1 MDYFSWTH
9 KQSCQR
15 HYVAGDK
22 TGNSVCLDPVAFV
35 DTSCLVCSFGLSF
48 DWHFEKEMKGHGC
61 KVYNFDLASLENKL
75 ETQTDRGNLIG
86 AKLSEKN
93 SGIKKG
99 NSEKL
104 PKSSDY
110 IYRTL
115 ELLLA
120 GGVDKENT
128 INYVKLDIEGEE
140 WTVISTLLESGLL
153 SKIRQLSVEIHL
165 LKDDLEYFQ
174 DLAGMIQNLEKTGMI
189 RFHSKETSCSDSGF
203 KKIMS
208 ANEENRLLPFKCF
221 NLAWFHVIP

>member
-1 MDYFSWTH
+1 MHMIYIFSCSNKFKPLFYSSQFQIRKTMARTRNQCVERSVLILTVTSILVVLIYDRSSYREQIIQKSETLDIDWANVEFRTVLSKNTLMDYFSWTH

-99 NSEKL
+99 N
-104 PKSSDY
+104 
-110 IYRTL
+110 
-115 ELLLA
+115 
-120 GGVDKENT
+120 
-128 INYVKLDIEGEE
+128 
-140 WTVISTLLESGLL
+140 
-153 SKIRQLSVEIHL
+153 
-165 LKDDLEYFQ
+165 
-174 DLAGMIQNLEKTGMI
+174 
-189 RFHSKETSCSDSGF
+189 
-203 KKIMS
+203 
-208 ANEENRLLPFKCF
+208 
-221 NLAWFHVIP
+221 